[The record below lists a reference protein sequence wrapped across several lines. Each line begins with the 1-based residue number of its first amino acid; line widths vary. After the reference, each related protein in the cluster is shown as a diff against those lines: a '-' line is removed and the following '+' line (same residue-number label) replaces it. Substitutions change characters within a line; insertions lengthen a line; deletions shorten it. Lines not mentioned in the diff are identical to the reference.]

1 MEPSWLKTSPS
12 HRDARGKFA
21 QQHPQ
26 RLLCPTEQQC
36 SVCGFW
42 SACHCTIKQEKGWPS
57 WELWLITKIQALHFR
72 ASNHNAERVNELL
85 SHIQDCDHQHSSY
98 VTTPK
103 PQRRKFD
110 IPKGRLLL
118 RAANANHR
126 QLKNLEDCLWFSFF
140 KRVSKFALFQWY
152 KFKNN
157 NTKKNHENKEQNSAK
172 AKNLA
177 QYAKEGLQKIM

>member
-1 MEPSWLKTSPS
+1 MLNINLHHSIRKGRSVQRNCDVP
-12 HRDARGKFA
+12 FA
-21 QQHPQ
+21 
-26 RLLCPTEQQC
+26 
-36 SVCGFW
+36 GFDPRATAQ
-42 SACHCTIKQEKGWPS
+42 SNREKVWPS
-57 WELWLITKIQALHFR
+57 WELWLISKIQALHSR

-85 SHIQDCDHQHSSY
+85 SYIQDCDHQHSSY

-126 QLKNLEDCLWFSFF
+126 QLENLEDGLWFSFF
-140 KRVSKFALFQWY
+140 KRVSKFAFFQWY
-152 KFKNN
+152 KLKNN

-177 QYAKEGLQKIM
+177 QCAKEGLQKIM